1 MKLHKLLALTT
12 IALAAQMAGAD
23 TLKKIEERGK
33 FSLGYRESS
42 IPFSYVAGPGKPVG
56 MAQDIAQAVVNEVRR
71 QSAKKVFEVE
81 YVAVTS
87 ANRIPLL
94 QNGTIDIECGSTTN
108 NTTRG
113 KDVAFAINHFYT
125 GTRLLTKKNSGIA
138 NYADLKGKPVA
149 STSGTTNA
157 MVLRKYNQE
166 HQLDVAMMMAK
177 DHADG
182 MLLVDNGRA
191 TAFAM
196 DDILLYG
203 LIASAKNPAEWQVV
217 GDALQV
223 EPYAC
228 MLRKD
233 DPKFKALVDKV
244 IADMMKSGEFDRL
257 YARWF
262 QSPIPPNN
270 TNLQVPMSPQLRQ
283 NVKLRSDKP
292 AV

>member
-1 MKLHKLLALTT
+1 MKLHQVLALTC
-12 IALAAQMAGAD
+12 IALATQVTMAD

-42 IPFSYVAGPGKPVG
+42 IPFSYVAGAGKPVG
-56 MAQDIAQAVVNEVRR
+56 MAQDISQAIVNEVRR
-71 QSAKKVFEVE
+71 QSGKKVFEVE

-108 NTTRG
+108 NTSRG

-125 GTRLLTKKNSGIA
+125 GTRLLAKKNSSIK

-157 MVLRKYNQE
+157 MVLRKHNQAN
-166 HQLDVAMMMAK
+166 QLDMSVMLAK
-177 DHADG
+177 DHADA
-182 MLLVDNGRA
+182 MLLVESERA

-203 LIASAKNPAEWQVV
+203 LIASAKNPADWHVV

-244 IADMMKSGEFDRL
+244 IGGMMKSGEFERL
-257 YARWF
+257 YTKWF
-262 QSPIPPNN
+262 LSPIPPNN
-270 TNLQVPMSPQLRQ
+270 TNLQVPMSPELRQ
-283 NVKLRSDKP
+283 NVKALSDKP

>member
-1 MKLHKLLALTT
+1 MKLHQVLALTC
-12 IALAAQMAGAD
+12 IALATQVTMAD

-42 IPFSYVAGPGKPVG
+42 IPFSYVAGAGKPVG
-56 MAQDIAQAVVNEVRR
+56 MAQDISQAIVNEVRR
-71 QSAKKVFEVE
+71 QSGKKVFEVE

-108 NTTRG
+108 NTSRG

-125 GTRLLTKKNSGIA
+125 GTRLLAKKNSSIR

-157 MVLRKYNQE
+157 MVLRKHNQAN
-166 HQLDVAMMMAK
+166 QLDMSVMLAK
-177 DHADG
+177 DHADA
-182 MLLVDNGRA
+182 MLLVESERA

-203 LIASAKNPAEWQVV
+203 LIASAKNPAEWHVV

-244 IADMMKSGEFDRL
+244 IGGMMKSGEFERL
-257 YARWF
+257 YTKWF
-262 QSPIPPNN
+262 LSPIPPNN
-270 TNLQVPMSPQLRQ
+270 TNLQVPMSPELRQ
-283 NVKLRSDKP
+283 NVKALSDKP